1 MQGQFE
7 KMIRS
12 RTNTSRIAQ
21 RSQQIKTII
30 QNKPTKKSNI
40 KTNILLS
47 TRIENLKQA
56 TTKNNNNNKQHTQV
70 NKKENTNVE
79 APNQKQHKT
88 TSNENTA
95 TKHKSN
101 NTTQHN
107 KQE

>member
-1 MQGQFE
+1 
-7 KMIRS
+7 MIRS

-56 TTKNNNNNKQHTQV
+56 TTKNNNNKQHTQV

>member
-47 TRIENLKQA
+47 TRMENLKQA
-56 TTKNNNNNKQHTQV
+56 TTKQQKQHTQV
-70 NKKENTNVE
+70 NKKE
-79 APNQKQHKT
+79 KT
-88 TSNENTA
+88 
-95 TKHKSN
+95 KM
-101 NTTQHN
+101 
-107 KQE
+107 